1 LREAGMAE
9 DPIETVHGVG
19 YWSKFRYSPRG
30 VRQWDTNN
38 EDGFGV
44 LSPFSPPWYRQLAPK
59 HRSIPIAIAFPNNY
73 PLLPP
78 LPAAPTAPTPTPN
91 PELGSPEDAKQVS
104 IRSIRVMGSTVL
116 KPQAWDAIVRPLTG
130 KTVTI
135 GDLKATAD
143 HLTQLYSS
151 RQDGR
156 DMLQ

>member
-1 LREAGMAE
+1 
-9 DPIETVHGVG
+9 
-19 YWSKFRYSPRG
+19 
-30 VRQWDTNN
+30 
-38 EDGFGV
+38 
-44 LSPFSPPWYRQLAPK
+44 
-59 HRSIPIAIAFPNNY
+59 
-73 PLLPP
+73 
-78 LPAAPTAPTPTPN
+78 
-91 PELGSPEDAKQVS
+91 
-104 IRSIRVMGSTVL
+104 MGSTVL